1 MFKFHNWGTLTACL
15 AVAALTVL
23 GSIWQGQY
31 VVDHLHWG
39 LMLGN
44 AKDLSMGLIPYKDI
58 YILYGF
64 LTTLVH
70 AFAYSWLGGNLKAII
85 SVTALAYAVGLSFIY
100 VLCLQITKDKRLA
113 LYAIFTCFLFH
124 PIAIYPWSNYIA
136 FPLLLLGLILQF
148 RANTLTSRIV
158 SGIFFGLAVLA
169 REGLA
174 PAVGLYLILCGVVDY
189 FANKDSLRH
198 SFLQT
203 SLSLLGLVIPIAM
216 MLSYLW
222 LVGALPYWHDISWHL
237 PKLYAREFFPHM
249 TGLQLL
255 APLGKQLA
263 LGFATFDVRWVLV
276 GLIILTNIGT
286 LAIALLRKKYRAPLQ
301 ANIKLSIFS
310 LLLFSSSLHLA
321 ELFRISTGSIVGIIN
336 IYYLLKKIN
345 AHHIAFVLIT
355 SLLLFSIVPK
365 GSGHAYSTTNYFFPS
380 QDTINAAGPVL
391 SPRYFIG
398 QRWGID
404 ARDFYQSIDKDLT
417 EILKVCAVKFHYNQ
431 TYDAFLQLLSP
442 FKKSQLAPFYLSEQM
457 ESLRPDLDWKKK
469 TGPNADL
476 VIFKHVAPTQ
486 GLAAEI
492 PENFVLYKKYST
504 PRTNFLYRGDY
515 LLIIIPTH
523 CALALQAK

>member
-1 MFKFHNWGTLTACL
+1 MLKYSNWGALTACL
-15 AVAALTVL
+15 AIATIAVI

-148 RANTLTSRIV
+148 RANTSMSRIF

-174 PAVGLYLILCGVVDY
+174 PAAGLYLILCGVVDY
-189 FANKDSLRH
+189 FANKDSLRQ
-198 SFLQT
+198 SLLQT
-203 SLSLLGLVIPIAM
+203 SLSLLGLIIPIGM

-263 LGFATFDVRWVLV
+263 LGFTTFDTRWVLV

-286 LAIALLRKKYRAPLQ
+286 LVIALFRKKYRALLQ
-301 ANIKLSIFS
+301 TNIKLSIFS

-345 AHHIAFVLIT
+345 AHHIAFVLIA
-355 SLLLFSIVPK
+355 SLLLFGIVPK

-380 QDTINAAGPVL
+380 QATINAAGPVL
-391 SPRYFIG
+391 NPSYFIG
-398 QRWGID
+398 QRWSVD
-404 ARDFYQSIDKDLT
+404 ARDFYQSIDRDLT
-417 EILKVCAVKFHYNQ
+417 KIANVCAVKFHYNQ

-442 FKKSQLAPFYLSEQM
+442 FRKSQLAPFYLSDQM
-457 ESLRPDLDWKKK
+457 ELLRPDLAWQNRLGTSSDMI
-469 TGPNADL
+469 
-476 VIFKHVAPTQ
+476 IFKHVPQ
-486 GLAAEI
+486 IFDAAASTPKNFEI
-492 PENFVLYKKYST
+492 YKSYST
-504 PRTNFLYRGDY
+504 PRTNFLFNQETL
-515 LLIIIPTH
+515 LLIVPAT
-523 CALALQAK
+523 CMEQLNKR